1 MKLTDVVNLTQTAVA
16 QTLGTTYL
24 EKDGK
29 IAPIE
34 SFKLVDVGKDV
45 LDSGSVDSYVKSL
58 LTQLGKMVIESK
70 RYSADIPSIFV
81 DSFDWGGYVERVY
94 FSPQD
99 LIKDEMYD
107 LVNGTTYEDHKFYKP
122 NVSAKIFEEGKT
134 ITCPISITE
143 DQIKMSFNSYEELNK
158 FLSGIYQN
166 VQNTITLG
174 LEAYAHMLISAGIAV
189 SIGATGNTRHLATEF
204 YGAENAKTKKL
215 YEMLADSAFLK
226 YCMEQI
232 SLTKDHMKRY
242 TTAFNNGAIPNF
254 TTEDDIKTA
263 LLADFANACKFN
275 VTADTFNADEIGLGD
290 FDKVTAWQAFS
301 ADTLRDFD
309 VETNSS
315 ISISADAQNKLGLGT
330 GAFAKKG
337 VIGVV
342 YDYRAMG
349 ICPYRTK
356 VTSNYTASAD
366 FWNQYHHQLV
376 NYILDA
382 NFNIVSFVLD

>member
-1 MKLTDVVNLTQTAVA
+1 MKFQDVVELTQNAVA
-16 QTLGTTYL
+16 QTLGAEYMTK
-24 EKDGK
+24 EGK
-29 IAPIE
+29 LAPLT
-34 SFKLVDVGKDV
+34 SFNLVDVGKDV
-45 LDSGSVDSYVKSL
+45 LDSGSVDSYVKAL
-58 LTQLGKMVIESK
+58 LTQMGKMIVESK
-70 RYSADIPSIFV
+70 VYKAELPSLFI
-81 DSFDWGGYVERVY
+81 DSFDWGGYIERVY

-99 LIKDEMYD
+99 LLKDEMYD
-107 LVNGTTYEDHKFYKP
+107 LVDGKVYEDHKFYKP

-134 ITCPISITE
+134 IACPISITE

-204 YGAENAKTKKL
+204 YGAEHGKKL
-215 YEMLADSAFLK
+215 SEMLADSAFLK

-232 SLTKDHMKRY
+232 SLTKDQMKRY
-242 TTAFNNGAIPNF
+242 TTAFNNGAIPTF
-254 TTEDDIKTA
+254 STEEDLKVA

-315 ISISADAQNKLGLGT
+315 ISISADTQNKLGLGT

>member
-1 MKLTDVVNLTQTAVA
+1 MKFQDVVELTQNAVA
-16 QTLGTTYL
+16 QTLGSTYM

-29 IAPIE
+29 LAPLT
-34 SFKLVDVGKDV
+34 SFNLVDVGKDV
-45 LDSGSVDSYVKSL
+45 LDSGSVDSYVKAL
-58 LTQLGKMVIESK
+58 LTQMGKMIIESK
-70 RYSADIPSIFV
+70 VYKAELPSLFI
-81 DSFDWGGYVERVY
+81 DSFDWGGYIERVY

-99 LIKDEMYD
+99 LLKDDMYD
-107 LVNGTTYEDHKFYKP
+107 LVDGKVYEDHKFYKP

-134 ITCPISITE
+134 IACPISITE

-204 YGAENAKTKKL
+204 YGAEHVKKL
-215 YEMLADSAFLK
+215 SEMLADSAFLK

-232 SLTKDHMKRY
+232 SLTKDQMKRY
-242 TTAFNNGAIPNF
+242 TTAFNNGSIPTF
-254 TTEDDIKTA
+254 STEEDLKVA

-330 GAFAKKG
+330 EAFAKKG

>member
-1 MKLTDVVNLTQTAVA
+1 MKFNDVVELTQKAVA
-16 QTLGTTYL
+16 QTLGTEYM
-24 EKDGK
+24 EKAGK
-29 IAPIE
+29 FAPLT
-34 SFKLVDVGKDV
+34 SFNLVDVGKDV

-58 LTQLGKMVIESK
+58 LTQMGKMVIDSK
-70 RYSADIPSIFV
+70 VYKAELPTLFV
-81 DSFDWGGYVERVY
+81 DSFDWGGYIERVY

-99 LIKDEMYD
+99 LLKDDMYD
-107 LVNGTTYEDHKFYKP
+107 LVDGKVYEDHKFYKP

-143 DQIKMSFNSYEELNK
+143 DQIKMSFNSYDELNK

-189 SIGATGNTRHLATEF
+189 STVATKNSRHLATEF
-204 YGAENAKTKKL
+204 YGKDNKPAKYSDRLK
-215 YEMLADSAFLK
+215 DSEFLK
-226 YCMEQI
+226 YFMEQI
-232 SLTKDHMKRY
+232 SLVKSQMQRY
-242 TTAFNNGAIPNF
+242 TTAFNNGSIPTF
-254 TTEDDIKTA
+254 STTDDIKTA
-263 LLADFANACKFN
+263 LLSDFANACKFK
-275 VTADTFNADEIGLGD
+275 VSADTFNADMIGLGE

-301 ADTLRDFD
+301 GDTYTDFS
-309 VETNSS
+309 VEHNSA
-315 ISISADAQNKLGLGT
+315 ISIDADPNNKLGIGT
-330 GAFAKKG
+330 GSVTLRG

-349 ICPYRTK
+349 ICPYKTK

-376 NYILDA
+376 NYILDT
-382 NFNIVSFVLD
+382 NYNIVSFDID

>member
-1 MKLTDVVNLTQTAVA
+1 MKFNDVVELTQNAVA
-16 QTLGTTYL
+16 QTLGSAYM

-29 IAPIE
+29 LAPLS
-34 SFKLVDVGKDV
+34 SFNLVDVGKDV
-45 LDSGSVDSYVKSL
+45 LDSGSVDSYVKAL
-58 LTQLGKMVIESK
+58 LTQMGKMIIESK
-70 RYSADIPSIFV
+70 VYKAELPSLFI
-81 DSFDWGGYVERVY
+81 DSFDWGGYIERVY

-99 LIKDEMYD
+99 LLKDDMYD
-107 LVNGTTYEDHKFYKP
+107 LVDGKVYEDHKFYKP

-134 ITCPISITE
+134 ITCPISLTE

-158 FLSGIYQN
+158 FMSGIYQN

-189 SIGATGNTRHLATEF
+189 SIGSTGNTRHLATEF
-204 YGAENAKTKKL
+204 YGAEHGKKL
-215 YEMLADSAFLK
+215 SEMLADSAFLK

-232 SLTKDHMKRY
+232 SLTKDQMKRY
-242 TTAFNNGAIPNF
+242 TTAFNNGAIPTF
-254 TTEDDIKTA
+254 STEEDLKVA

-275 VTADTFNADEIGLGD
+275 VTADTFNADEIGLGE

-301 ADTLRDFD
+301 ADSLRDFD

-315 ISISADAQNKLGLGT
+315 ISISADTQNKLGLGT

>member
-1 MKLTDVVNLTQTAVA
+1 MKFQDVVELTQNAVA
-16 QTLGTTYL
+16 QTLGSNYMT
-24 EKDGK
+24 KDGK
-29 IAPIE
+29 LAPLT
-34 SFKLVDVGKDV
+34 SFNLVDVGKDV
-45 LDSGSVDSYVKSL
+45 LDSGSVDSYVKAL
-58 LTQLGKMVIESK
+58 LTQMGKMIVESK
-70 RYSADIPSIFV
+70 VYTAELPSLFI
-81 DSFDWGGYVERVY
+81 DSFDWGGYIERVY

-99 LIKDEMYD
+99 LLKDDMYD
-107 LVNGTTYEDHKFYKP
+107 LVDGKVYEDHKFYKP
-122 NVSAKIFEEGKT
+122 NISAKIFEEGKT
-134 ITCPISITE
+134 IACPISITE

-204 YGAENAKTKKL
+204 YGAEHGKKL
-215 YEMLADSAFLK
+215 SEMLADKAFLK

-232 SLTKDHMKRY
+232 SLTKDQMKRY
-242 TTAFNNGAIPNF
+242 TTAFNNGAIPTF
-254 TTEDDIKTA
+254 STEDDLKVA

-275 VTADTFNADEIGLGD
+275 VTADTFNADEIGIGD

-301 ADTLRDFD
+301 ADSLRDFD
-309 VETNSS
+309 VETNSA
-315 ISISADAQNKLGLGT
+315 ISISADEQNKLGLGT
-330 GAFAKKG
+330 EAFVKKG

>member
-1 MKLTDVVNLTQTAVA
+1 MKFQDVVELTQNAVA
-16 QTLGTTYL
+16 QTLGSTYM

-29 IAPIE
+29 LAPLT
-34 SFKLVDVGKDV
+34 SFNLVDVGKDV
-45 LDSGSVDSYVKSL
+45 LDSGSVDSYVKAL
-58 LTQLGKMVIESK
+58 LTQMGKMIIESK
-70 RYSADIPSIFV
+70 VYKAELPSLFI
-81 DSFDWGGYVERVY
+81 DSFDWGGYIERVY

-99 LIKDEMYD
+99 LLKDDMYD
-107 LVNGTTYEDHKFYKP
+107 LVDGKVYEDHKFYKP

-134 ITCPISITE
+134 IACPISITE

-204 YGAENAKTKKL
+204 YGAKHGKKL
-215 YEMLADSAFLK
+215 SEMLADSAFLK

-232 SLTKDHMKRY
+232 SLTKDQMKRY
-242 TTAFNNGAIPNF
+242 TTAFNNGSVPTF
-254 TTEDDIKTA
+254 STEEDLKVA

-290 FDKVTAWQAFS
+290 FDKVTSWQAFS
-301 ADTLRDFD
+301 ADSLRDFD

-315 ISISADAQNKLGLGT
+315 ISISADSQNKLGLGT

>member
-1 MKLTDVVNLTQTAVA
+1 MKFQDVVELTQNAVA
-16 QTLGTTYL
+16 QTLGSTYM

-29 IAPIE
+29 LAPLT
-34 SFKLVDVGKDV
+34 SFNLVDVGKDV
-45 LDSGSVDSYVKSL
+45 LASGSVDSYVKSL
-58 LTQLGKMVIESK
+58 LTQMGKMIIESK
-70 RYSADIPSIFV
+70 VYKAELPSLFI

-99 LIKDEMYD
+99 LLKDDMYD
-107 LVNGTTYEDHKFYKP
+107 LIDGKVYEDHKFYKP

-134 ITCPISITE
+134 ISCPISLTE

-158 FLSGIYQN
+158 FMSGIYQN

-204 YGAENAKTKKL
+204 YGAEHTKKL
-215 YEMLADSAFLK
+215 SEMLADSAFLK

-232 SLTKDHMKRY
+232 SLTKDQMKRY
-242 TTAFNNGAIPNF
+242 TTAFNNGTIPTF
-254 TTEDDIKTA
+254 STEEDLKVA

-309 VETNSS
+309 VDTNSS
-315 ISISADAQNKLGLGT
+315 ISISADTQNKLGLGT

-366 FWNQYHHQLV
+366 FWNQYNHQLV

>member
-1 MKLTDVVNLTQTAVA
+1 MKFQDVVELTQNAVA
-16 QTLGTTYL
+16 QTLGAEYMTK
-24 EKDGK
+24 EGK
-29 IAPIE
+29 LAPLT
-34 SFKLVDVGKDV
+34 SFNLVDVGKDV
-45 LDSGSVDSYVKSL
+45 LDSGSVDSYVKAL
-58 LTQLGKMVIESK
+58 LTQMGKMIIESK
-70 RYSADIPSIFV
+70 VYKAELPSLFI

-99 LIKDEMYD
+99 LLKDDMYD
-107 LVNGTTYEDHKFYKP
+107 LVDGKVYEDHKFYKP

-134 ITCPISITE
+134 ISCPISITE

-158 FLSGIYQN
+158 FMSGIYQN

-204 YGAENAKTKKL
+204 YGAEQVKTKKL
-215 YEMLADSAFLK
+215 SEMLADSAFLK

-232 SLTKDHMKRY
+232 SLTKDQMKRY
-242 TTAFNNGAIPNF
+242 TTAFNNGAIPTF
-254 TTEDDIKTA
+254 STEEDLKVA

-301 ADTLRDFD
+301 ADSLRDFD

>member
-1 MKLTDVVNLTQTAVA
+1 MKFNDVVELTQNAVA
-16 QTLGTTYL
+16 QTLGSTYM

-29 IAPIE
+29 LAPLT
-34 SFKLVDVGKDV
+34 SFNLVDVGKDV
-45 LDSGSVDSYVKSL
+45 LDSGSVDSYVKAL
-58 LTQLGKMVIESK
+58 LTQMGKMIIESK
-70 RYSADIPSIFV
+70 VYKAELPSLFI
-81 DSFDWGGYVERVY
+81 DSFDWGGYIERVY

-99 LIKDEMYD
+99 LLKDDMYD
-107 LVNGTTYEDHKFYKP
+107 LVDGKVYEDHKFYKP

-134 ITCPISITE
+134 IACPISITE

-204 YGAENAKTKKL
+204 YGAEPTKKL
-215 YEMLADSAFLK
+215 SEMLADSAFLK

-232 SLTKDHMKRY
+232 SLTKDQMKRY
-242 TTAFNNGAIPNF
+242 TTAFNNGAIPTF
-254 TTEDDIKTA
+254 STEDDLKVA

-315 ISISADAQNKLGLGT
+315 ISISADEQNKLGLGT
-330 GAFAKKG
+330 GAFSKKG

>member
-1 MKLTDVVNLTQTAVA
+1 MKFNDVVELTQNAVA
-16 QTLGTTYL
+16 QTLGSTYM

-29 IAPIE
+29 LAPLG
-34 SFKLVDVGKDV
+34 SFNLVDVGKDV
-45 LDSGSVDSYVKSL
+45 LNSGSVDSYVKAL
-58 LTQLGKMVIESK
+58 LTQMGKMIIESK
-70 RYSADIPSIFV
+70 VYKAELPSLFI
-81 DSFDWGGYVERVY
+81 DSFDWGGYIERVY

-99 LIKDEMYD
+99 LLKDDMYD
-107 LVNGTTYEDHKFYKP
+107 LVDGKVYEEHKFYKP

-134 ITCPISITE
+134 IACPISITE

-204 YGAENAKTKKL
+204 YGAKPSKKL
-215 YEMLADSAFLK
+215 SEMLSDSAFLK

-232 SLTKDHMKRY
+232 SLTKDQMKRY
-242 TTAFNNGAIPNF
+242 TTAFNNGSIPTF
-254 TTEDDIKTA
+254 STEDDLKVA
-263 LLADFANACKFN
+263 LLSDFANACKFN
-275 VTADTFNADEIGLGD
+275 VTADTFNADEIGLGE

-301 ADTLRDFD
+301 ANSLRDFD

-315 ISISADAQNKLGLGT
+315 ISISADTQNKLGLGT
-330 GAFAKKG
+330 EAFAKKG

>member
-1 MKLTDVVNLTQTAVA
+1 MKFNDVVELTQNAVA
-16 QTLGTTYL
+16 QTLGSTYM

-29 IAPIE
+29 LAPLT
-34 SFKLVDVGKDV
+34 SFNLVDVGKDV
-45 LDSGSVDSYVKSL
+45 LDSGSVDSYVKAL
-58 LTQLGKMVIESK
+58 LTQMGKMIIDSK
-70 RYSADIPSIFV
+70 VYKAELPSLFI
-81 DSFDWGGYVERVY
+81 DSFDWGGYIERVY

-99 LIKDEMYD
+99 LLKDDMYD
-107 LVNGTTYEDHKFYKP
+107 LVDGKVYEDHKFYKP

-134 ITCPISITE
+134 IACPISLTE

-189 SIGATGNTRHLATEF
+189 SIGSTGNTRHLATEF
-204 YGAENAKTKKL
+204 YGAEHGKKL
-215 YEMLADSAFLK
+215 SEMLADRAFLK

-232 SLTKDHMKRY
+232 SLTKDQMKRY
-242 TTAFNNGAIPNF
+242 TTAFNNGAIPTF
-254 TTEDDIKTA
+254 STEDDLKVA

-275 VTADTFNADEIGLGD
+275 VTADTFNADEIGLGE

-301 ADTLRDFD
+301 ADSLRDFD

-315 ISISADAQNKLGLGT
+315 ISISADTQNKLGLGT

>member
-1 MKLTDVVNLTQTAVA
+1 MKFQDVVELTQNAVA
-16 QTLGTTYL
+16 QTLGSEYMTK
-24 EKDGK
+24 EGK
-29 IAPIE
+29 LAPLT
-34 SFKLVDVGKDV
+34 SFNLIDVGKDV
-45 LDSGSVDSYVKSL
+45 LNSGSVDSYVKAL
-58 LTQLGKMVIESK
+58 LTQMGKMIVESK
-70 RYSADIPSIFV
+70 VYTAELPSLFI
-81 DSFDWGGYVERVY
+81 DSFDWGGYIERVY

-99 LIKDEMYD
+99 LLKDDMYD
-107 LVNGTTYEDHKFYKP
+107 LVDGKVYEDHKFYKP

-134 ITCPISITE
+134 ISCPISITE

-189 SIGATGNTRHLATEF
+189 SIGTTGNTRHLATEF
-204 YGAENAKTKKL
+204 YGAEHGKKL
-215 YEMLADSAFLK
+215 SEMLADSAFLK

-232 SLTKDHMKRY
+232 SLTKDQMKRY
-242 TTAFNNGAIPNF
+242 TTAFNNGSIPTF
-254 TTEDDIKTA
+254 STEEDLKVA

-301 ADTLRDFD
+301 ADSLRDFD

-330 GAFAKKG
+330 GAFEKKG

>member
-1 MKLTDVVNLTQTAVA
+1 MKFQDVVELTQNAVA
-16 QTLGTTYL
+16 QTLGSEYMT
-24 EKDGK
+24 KDGK
-29 IAPIE
+29 LAPLT
-34 SFKLVDVGKDV
+34 SFNLVDVGKDV
-45 LDSGSVDSYVKSL
+45 LDSGSVDSYVKAL
-58 LTQLGKMVIESK
+58 LTQMGKMIVESK
-70 RYSADIPSIFV
+70 VYTAELPSLFI
-81 DSFDWGGYVERVY
+81 DSFDWGGYIERVY

-99 LIKDEMYD
+99 LLKDDMYD
-107 LVNGTTYEDHKFYKP
+107 LVDGKVYEDHKFYKP

-134 ITCPISITE
+134 IACPISITE

-204 YGAENAKTKKL
+204 YGAEHGKKL
-215 YEMLADSAFLK
+215 SEMLADSAFLK

-232 SLTKDHMKRY
+232 SLTKDQMKRY
-242 TTAFNNGAIPNF
+242 TTAFNNGAVPTF
-254 TTEDDIKTA
+254 STEEDLKVA

-301 ADTLRDFD
+301 ADSLRDFD
-309 VETNSS
+309 VETNSA

-330 GAFAKKG
+330 GAFAKQG

>member
-1 MKLTDVVNLTQTAVA
+1 MKFQDVVELTQNAVA
-16 QTLGTTYL
+16 QTLGSEYMT
-24 EKDGK
+24 KDGK
-29 IAPIE
+29 LAPLT
-34 SFKLVDVGKDV
+34 SFNLVDVGKDV
-45 LDSGSVDSYVKSL
+45 LDSGSVDSYVKAL
-58 LTQLGKMVIESK
+58 LTQMGKMIVESK
-70 RYSADIPSIFV
+70 VYTAELPSLFI
-81 DSFDWGGYVERVY
+81 DSFDWGGYIERVY

-99 LIKDEMYD
+99 LLKDDMYD
-107 LVNGTTYEDHKFYKP
+107 LVDGKVYEDHKFYKP

-134 ITCPISITE
+134 IACPISITE

-189 SIGATGNTRHLATEF
+189 SIGATGNARHLATEF
-204 YGAENAKTKKL
+204 YGAEHGKKL
-215 YEMLADSAFLK
+215 SEMLADKAFLK

-232 SLTKDHMKRY
+232 SLTKDQMKRY
-242 TTAFNNGAIPNF
+242 TTAFNNGAIPTF
-254 TTEDDIKTA
+254 STEEDLKVA

-301 ADTLRDFD
+301 ADSLRDFD

-315 ISISADAQNKLGLGT
+315 ISISADEQNKLGLGT
-330 GAFAKKG
+330 GAFEKNG

>member
-1 MKLTDVVNLTQTAVA
+1 MKFQDVVELTQNAVA
-16 QTLGTTYL
+16 QTLGAEYMTK
-24 EKDGK
+24 EGK
-29 IAPIE
+29 LAPLT
-34 SFKLVDVGKDV
+34 SFNLVDVGKDV
-45 LDSGSVDSYVKSL
+45 LDSGSVDSYVKAL
-58 LTQLGKMVIESK
+58 LTQMGKMIVESK
-70 RYSADIPSIFV
+70 VYKAELPSLFI
-81 DSFDWGGYVERVY
+81 DSFDWGGYIERVY

-99 LIKDEMYD
+99 LLKDDMYD
-107 LVNGTTYEDHKFYKP
+107 LVDGKVYEDHKFYKP

-134 ITCPISITE
+134 IACPISITE

-189 SIGATGNTRHLATEF
+189 SIGSTGNTRHLATEF
-204 YGAENAKTKKL
+204 YGAEHGKKL
-215 YEMLADSAFLK
+215 SEMLADSAFLK

-232 SLTKDHMKRY
+232 SLTKDQMKRY
-242 TTAFNNGAIPNF
+242 TTAFNNGAIPTF
-254 TTEDDIKTA
+254 STEEDLKVA

>member
-1 MKLTDVVNLTQTAVA
+1 MKFQDVVELTQNAVA
-16 QTLGTTYL
+16 QTLGSEYMT
-24 EKDGK
+24 KDGK
-29 IAPIE
+29 LAPLT
-34 SFKLVDVGKDV
+34 SYNLVDVGKDV
-45 LDSGSVDSYVKSL
+45 LDSGSVDSYVKAL
-58 LTQLGKMVIESK
+58 LTQMGKMIIESK
-70 RYSADIPSIFV
+70 VYKAELPSLFI
-81 DSFDWGGYVERVY
+81 DSFDWGGYIERVY

-99 LIKDEMYD
+99 LLKDDMYD
-107 LVNGTTYEDHKFYKP
+107 LVDGKVYEDHKFYKP
-122 NVSAKIFEEGKT
+122 NVTAKIFEEGKT
-134 ITCPISITE
+134 IACPISLTE

-204 YGAENAKTKKL
+204 YGAEHGKKL
-215 YEMLADSAFLK
+215 SEMLADSAFLK

-232 SLTKDHMKRY
+232 SLTKDQMKRY
-242 TTAFNNGAIPNF
+242 TTAFNNGAIPTF
-254 TTEDDIKTA
+254 STEEDLKVA

-315 ISISADAQNKLGLGT
+315 ISISADTQNKLGLGT

>member
-1 MKLTDVVNLTQTAVA
+1 MKFQDVVELTQNAVA
-16 QTLGTTYL
+16 QTLGTAYM
-24 EKDGK
+24 EKEGTF
-29 IAPIE
+29 APLT
-34 SFKLVDVGKDV
+34 SFNLVDVGKDV

-58 LTQLGKMVIESK
+58 LTQMGKMIVDSK
-70 RYSADIPSIFV
+70 VYKAELPSLFI
-81 DSFDWGGYVERVY
+81 DSFDWGGYIERVY
-94 FSPQD
+94 FAPQE
-99 LIKDEMYD
+99 LLKDDMYD
-107 LVNGTTYEDHKFYKP
+107 LVDGKVYEDHKFYKP
-122 NVSAKIFEEGKT
+122 NATAKIFEEGKT

-174 LEAYAHMLISAGIAV
+174 LEAYAHMLISAGIVV
-189 SIGATGNTRHLATEF
+189 STVATKNCRHLATEF
-204 YGAENAKTKKL
+204 YGKDNKPVK
-215 YEMLADSAFLK
+215 YSDRLADSKFLK

-232 SLTKDHMKRY
+232 SLVKSQMQRY
-242 TTAFNNGAIPNF
+242 TTAFNNGSIPTF
-254 TTEDDIKTA
+254 STSEDIRTA
-263 LLADFANACKFN
+263 LLSDFANACKFN

-301 ADTLRDFD
+301 EGNTADFS
-309 VETNSS
+309 VNTNSAVA
-315 ISISADAQNKLGLGT
+315 IAADPSNKLGIGT
-330 GAFAKKG
+330 GSVTLRG

-349 ICPYRTK
+349 ICPYKTK

-376 NYILDA
+376 NYILDS
-382 NFNIVSFVLD
+382 NYNIVTFDIE

>member
-1 MKLTDVVNLTQTAVA
+1 MRFQDVVELTQNAVA
-16 QTLGTTYL
+16 QTLGSSYMQ
-24 EKDGK
+24 KDGK
-29 IAPIE
+29 LAPLT
-34 SFKLVDVGKDV
+34 SFNLVDVGKDV
-45 LDSGSVDSYVKSL
+45 LDSGSVDSYVKAL
-58 LTQLGKMVIESK
+58 LTQIGKMIIESK
-70 RYSADIPSIFV
+70 VYKAELPSLFI
-81 DSFDWGGYVERVY
+81 DSFDWGGYIERVY

-99 LIKDEMYD
+99 LLKDDMYD
-107 LVNGTTYEDHKFYKP
+107 LVDGKVYEDHKFYKP

-134 ITCPISITE
+134 IACPISITE

-204 YGAENAKTKKL
+204 YGAEHTKKL
-215 YEMLADSAFLK
+215 SEMLSDSAFLK

-232 SLTKDHMKRY
+232 SLTKDQMKRY
-242 TTAFNNGAIPNF
+242 TTAFNNGAIPTF
-254 TTEDDIKTA
+254 STEEDLKVA